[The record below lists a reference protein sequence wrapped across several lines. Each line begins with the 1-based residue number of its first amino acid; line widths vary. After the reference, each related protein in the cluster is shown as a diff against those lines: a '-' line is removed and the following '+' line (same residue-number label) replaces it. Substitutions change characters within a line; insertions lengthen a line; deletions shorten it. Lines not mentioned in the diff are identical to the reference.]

1 MRVEVQ
7 IDSSC
12 REPRIV
18 VVTDRMTGEIA
29 GLVQRLSGEEPRVL
43 AGFREGALEVLEETE
58 ILRVYA
64 SAGRVIAA
72 TERGEY
78 TLRLRLYEAEARL
91 PADRFVRI
99 SHSEIVNLKKV
110 RRFDLSLA
118 GTICVALTDGTVT
131 YVSRRYVGK
140 IRKVL
145 RI

>member
-7 IDSSC
+7 IDSAC

-18 VVTDRMTGEIA
+18 VVTDRMTDEVA
-29 GLVQRLSGEEPRVL
+29 ALVRRLSGEGPQVL
-43 AGFREGALEVLEETE
+43 AGYREGVLEVLEVSEL
-58 ILRVYA
+58 LRVYA

-72 TERGEY
+72 AERGEY

-99 SHSEIVNLKKV
+99 SHSEIVNLRKV
-110 RRFDLSLA
+110 RRFDLSLT
-118 GTICVALTDGTVT
+118 GTICVELSDGTVT

-140 IRKVL
+140 IKQIL
-145 RI
+145 QI